1 MAEKPTRKPFARKP
15 GSAAGA
21 PAGKFAGARSGDRP
35 ARRGPAEGGER
46 EGRAFGERRPASA
59 GFGGARRGDRPER
72 GERSDRAARGERG
85 ENRERFGRS
94 DRGER
99 DSRGERT
106 ERNDRDGRDD
116 RFSRGREEQ
125 GGQGA
130 EGRGR
135 RGAGRGAP
143 RGEWQGEDRPR
154 GGRGRMQSPAP
165 QPRRDRAR
173 PVKERAVFEE
183 ASEEHQAHD
192 DRRARRTEA
201 RYGEGAQVE
210 EEAEQPVRQKR
221 VYAPGA
227 PGRHRIQGR
236 SGARGDSGLSNAKT
250 ERLHKLLAQ
259 SGFGS
264 RRDMETWIA
273 EGRINVNGET
283 AHLGQ
288 LVGPTDRVKV
298 SGKLVQLRFAAA
310 RLPRV
315 LIYHKPEGQIVSH
328 DDPQGRP
335 TVFDALPRMRGGRWL
350 AVGRLDFNT
359 SGLLLVTTSGD
370 LANRLM
376 HPRYELVREYAVR
389 VLGEIDEEAKRSL
402 LDGIELDDGP
412 ASFHSFEDAGGEGAN
427 HWYKVSLFE
436 GRNREVRRMFEAV
449 GVTVSRLMRVRYGPF
464 ILPPRLKRGAWMEL
478 EEVEVEKLMRSFS
491 LEAPQARVR
500 PRTQSKGPRR

>member
-15 GSAAGA
+15 GAASGA
-21 PAGKFAGARSGDRP
+21 PAGKFAGGRSGDRP
-35 ARRGPAEGGER
+35 ARRGPTEGGER
-46 EGRAFGERRPASA
+46 EGRAFGERRPAA
-59 GFGGARRGDRPER
+59 GFGAKRAERPER
-72 GERSDRAARGERG
+72 GERTERG

-94 DRGER
+94 ERGER
-99 DSRGERT
+99 EVRGERN
-106 ERNDRDGRDD
+106 ERDERAGRGRD
-116 RFSRGREEQ
+116 EQ
-125 GGQGA
+125 GG
-130 EGRGR
+130 ESRGR

-143 RGEWQGEDRPR
+143 RGEWQGGQGEERQR

-165 QPRRDRAR
+165 QPRRDRSR
-173 PVKERAVFEE
+173 PVKERAVFDA
-183 ASEEHQAHD
+183 ASEEHQAHEE
-192 DRRARRTEA
+192 RRARRTEQ
-201 RYGEGAQVE
+201 RYGEGARAE
-210 EEAEQPVRQKR
+210 EEVEQPVRQKR

-298 SGKLVQLRFAAA
+298 AGKLVQLRFAAA

-376 HPRYELVREYAVR
+376 HPRYELLREYAVR

-412 ASFHSFEDAGGEGAN
+412 ANFHSFEDAGGEGAN

-449 GVTVSRLMRVRYGPF
+449 GVTVSRLIRVRYGPF

-500 PRTQSKGPRR
+500 PRTQSKGSRR

>member
-1 MAEKPTRKPFARKP
+1 MK
-15 GSAAGA
+15 
-21 PAGKFAGARSGDRP
+21 D
-35 ARRGPAEGGER
+35 
-46 EGRAFGERRPASA
+46 
-59 GFGGARRGDRPER
+59 
-72 GERSDRAARGERG
+72 
-85 ENRERFGRS
+85 
-94 DRGER
+94 
-99 DSRGERT
+99 
-106 ERNDRDGRDD
+106 
-116 RFSRGREEQ
+116 
-125 GGQGA
+125 
-130 EGRGR
+130 
-135 RGAGRGAP
+135 
-143 RGEWQGEDRPR
+143 
-154 GGRGRMQSPAP
+154 
-165 QPRRDRAR
+165 
-173 PVKERAVFEE
+173 RAVFEE
-183 ASEEHQAHD
+183 VNEEHQAHEE
-192 DRRARRTEA
+192 RRARRTAE
-201 RYGEGAQVE
+201 RYGERADE
-210 EEAEQPVRQKR
+210 EQDDDQPVRQKR

-236 SGARGDSGLSNAKT
+236 SGARGDSGLANAKA

-259 SGFGS
+259 SGMGS
-264 RRDMETWIA
+264 RRDMETWVA
-273 EGRINVNGET
+273 EGRVNVNGET
-283 AHLGQ
+283 AHVGQ

-298 SGKLVQLRFAAA
+298 NGKLVQLRFAAA

-376 HPRYELVREYAVR
+376 HPRYELLREYAVR
-389 VLGEIDEEAKRSL
+389 VLGEVDEEAKRSL

-412 ASFHSFEDAGGEGAN
+412 ASFNSFEDGGGEGAN

-449 GVTVSRLMRVRYGPF
+449 GVTVSRLIRVRYGPF

-478 EEVEVEKLMRSFS
+478 EEKEVEKLMRSFS

-500 PRTQSKGPRR
+500 PRGPAKGGRR